1 MASAKGPMGKRSHPQ
16 TPGEILI
23 DRKARVFVQAERQY
37 WRARW
42 PLQRGFSQLRLALS
56 EDPGTV
62 PSSISSTVWG
72 LRDGVAFVRY
82 ASPGPEGTTVF
93 RIWDVPLE
101 TWVREGPIVPVN
113 GRDFFLAREGGPTGY
128 GHGILVN
135 CTVGKVHLPYV
146 EFSSMK
152 YGEPGNTTAIEN
164 AIYDFQIF
172 LLGLQVRG
180 GFLHA
185 PVVPETQPQDVVRRL
200 SETADRF
207 QELLATADR
216 EEDLQAFI
224 KDHPMLLDEASDR
237 IPKQKLGEDFVTDFV
252 IVRQT
257 AQGHVYTLVEIEK
270 ASQAVVN
277 KDGYLTAAVSH
288 AIAQTRSWDIWL
300 EKNKNYLQ

>member
-1 MASAKGPMGKRSHPQ
+1 
-16 TPGEILI
+16 
-23 DRKARVFVQAERQY
+23 
-37 WRARW
+37 
-42 PLQRGFSQLRLALS
+42 
-56 EDPGTV
+56 
-62 PSSISSTVWG
+62 
-72 LRDGVAFVRY
+72 
-82 ASPGPEGTTVF
+82 
-93 RIWDVPLE
+93 
-101 TWVREGPIVPVN
+101 
-113 GRDFFLAREGGPTGY
+113 
-128 GHGILVN
+128 
-135 CTVGKVHLPYV
+135 
-146 EFSSMK
+146 MK

-270 ASQAVVN
+270 ASHSVVN
-277 KDGYLTAAVSH
+277 KDGSLTGAVSH

-300 EKNKNYLQ
+300 EKNKNYLQGKLPGFESPNYLVVIGRSTTLSEDQKAHLRSENRARKDTQIVTYDDLLIRFRGVIGKLQAMEAPVP